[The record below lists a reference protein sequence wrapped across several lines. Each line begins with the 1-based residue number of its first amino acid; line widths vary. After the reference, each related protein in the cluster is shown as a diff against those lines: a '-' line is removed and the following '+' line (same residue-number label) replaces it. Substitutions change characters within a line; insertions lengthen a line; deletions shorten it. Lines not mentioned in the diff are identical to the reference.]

1 MPKETEGSVNRTEHM
16 RFCLFIDVDTK
27 NLYRSVWGPEIS
39 TMPDWAIVFREGSVK
54 HVYFIAE
61 TKGSMSSL
69 DLRPIEKAKISC
81 AKRLFEKLSNGSVHY
96 DHVDSY
102 EELQKMLLC

>member
-1 MPKETEGSVNRTEHM
+1 MQSSRRDSKFRPRSAITRRT
-16 RFCLFIDVDTK
+16 
-27 NLYRSVWGPEIS
+27 GPF
-39 TMPDWAIVFREGSVK
+39 VFREGSVK

-102 EELQKMLLC
+102 EELQKMLSF